1 MCYGMDCPH
10 AERVVCFLS
19 KIGLNVEV
27 VHGAEGFLNGVKIV
41 KGGLHIDPGASV
53 SSLLHEAGHLAI
65 VPQQYRC
72 YLDGNIMEG
81 LSRALTEMEENGQ
94 VGDDPLVCKML
105 QTGDTEATAWA
116 WAAGIALNLPGEL
129 VIQDQDYGNEGAG
142 VRLGLSMS
150 SYVGINGMA
159 HAGFCCPRVS
169 LKGLP
174 VYPKLAF
181 WLQR

>member
-1 MCYGMDCPH
+1 MRYGMDCPH
-10 AERVVCFLS
+10 AERVVSFLS
-19 KIGLNVEV
+19 RIGLSVEV
-27 VHGAEGFLNGVKIV
+27 EQGAEGFLKGVEII
-41 KGGLHIDPGASV
+41 KGGLHVDPSASV

-65 VPQQYRC
+65 VPQQYRS
-72 YLDGNIMEG
+72 YLNGNIMEG
-81 LSRALTEMEENGQ
+81 LARALTEIEGNGLA
-94 VGDDPLVCKML
+94 GDDPLVCKML

-116 WAAGIALNLPGEL
+116 WAAGVALNLPGEL

-142 VRLGLSMS
+142 VRQGLSMS
-150 SYVGINGMA
+150 SYVGINGIA